1 MDYDILHGIVIEES
15 EALSLSELC
24 QICNVQV
31 EWIMALVNEGIFEPA
46 GTRPEDWFFSGVAL
60 RRVLVVRHLQRDL
73 DVNLSGAAL
82 VLELLE
88 ERNALLAKINLY

>member
-1 MDYDILHGIVIEES
+1 MDHDILHGVVIEES
-15 EALSLSELC
+15 EALSLFELC
-24 QICNVQV
+24 QICNVEV
-31 EWIMALVNEGIFEPA
+31 EWITALVNEGILEPA
-46 GTRPEDWFFSGVAL
+46 GTQSENWFFSGVAL
-60 RRVLVVRHLQRDL
+60 RRVQIVRHLQRDL

>member
-1 MDYDILHGIVIEES
+1 MDHDILHGIVIEES

-24 QICNVQV
+24 QICNVEA
-31 EWIMALVNEGIFEPA
+31 EWITALVNESILEPA
-46 GTRPEDWFFSGVAL
+46 GTQSENWFFSGVAL
-60 RRVLVVRHLQRDL
+60 RRVQVVRHLQRDL

>member
-1 MDYDILHGIVIEES
+1 MDHDILHGVVIEES

-24 QICNVQV
+24 QICNVEV
-31 EWIMALVNEGIFEPA
+31 EWITALVNEGILEPA
-46 GTRPEDWFFSGVAL
+46 GTQSENWFFSGVAL
-60 RRVLVVRHLQRDL
+60 RRVQVVRHLQRDL

-88 ERNALLAKINLY
+88 ERNVLLAKINPY